1 MEWAVRR
8 SPFLDE
14 TGRLIVSGVPI
25 TRWIM
30 GQHTVLLLCGCHLT
44 TRRLLINLLLAM
56 GIYDFTLTFALG
68 QSDSDPEAHLE
79 RLAKAGCDDALIGL
93 GRDGRI
99 ALNFTRE
106 ARSAYDAILS
116 ALSDVKQAI
125 PDAQLIEASPDLVG
139 LTDIAELLG
148 FSRQNMRMLMVRS
161 GADFPSPVHEGKPA
175 IWHLAKVLWWLR
187 EKRQHRID
195 ESLFDIARV
204 SMQCNLLRE
213 TTDLDPRIAKHFR
226 SLVN

>member
-1 MEWAVRR
+1 
-8 SPFLDE
+8 
-14 TGRLIVSGVPI
+14 
-25 TRWIM
+25 
-30 GQHTVLLLCGCHLT
+30 
-44 TRRLLINLLLAM
+44 M

-68 QSDSDPEAHLE
+68 QPDSNPGAYLE
-79 RLAKAGCDDALIGL
+79 RLARAGCDDALIGL
-93 GRDGRI
+93 GREGRI

-148 FSRQNMRMLMVRS
+148 FSRQNMRMLMIRS
-161 GADFPSPVHEGKPA
+161 GADFPPPVHEGKPA
-175 IWHLAKVLWWLR
+175 IWHLSKVLWWLK
-187 EKRQHRID
+187 EKRTHQVD
-195 ESLFDIARV
+195 DSLFDIARV

-213 TTDLDPRIAKHFR
+213 ATDIDPDISSRLR
-226 SLVN
+226 TLVS